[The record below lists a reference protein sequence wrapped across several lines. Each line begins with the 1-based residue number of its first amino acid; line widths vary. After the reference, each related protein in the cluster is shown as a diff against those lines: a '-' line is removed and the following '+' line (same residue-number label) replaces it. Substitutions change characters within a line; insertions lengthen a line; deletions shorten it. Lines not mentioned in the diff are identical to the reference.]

1 MAISGIDHAALAR
14 KVTVSRAT
22 LTVEL
27 TDGRRVSVPLDWYP
41 RLKHGSAA
49 ERKNWELIGAGDGI
63 HWPGLDEDISV
74 DGLLAGRRSGE
85 TARSLDRWLTERKRR
100 R

>member
-49 ERKNWELIGAGDGI
+49 ERKNWELIGAGDGL

>member
-1 MAISGIDHAALAR
+1 M
-14 KVTVSRAT
+14 K
-22 LTVEL
+22 
-27 TDGRRVSVPLDWYP
+27 RVLNAVP

-49 ERKNWELIGAGDGI
+49 ERTNWELIGAGDGI

-85 TARSLDRWLTERKRR
+85 TPRSLDRWLAERKRR